1 MSSLFHN
8 GYQHKPKN
16 SYDFGQV
23 GLWLL
28 YTWHLTSFSQVLG
41 QGGFGV
47 VSKAHDKSN
56 DTDVAIKKVFKKSVK
71 S

>member
-1 MSSLFHN
+1 M
-8 GYQHKPKN
+8 
-16 SYDFGQV
+16 
-23 GLWLL
+23 
-28 YTWHLTSFSQVLG
+28 LG